1 MGLLHSIM
9 QEKMLSDQ
17 EQPRD
22 RTDPPKTSVRIIA
35 QHLNLSAATVSLAL
49 NGRKPT
55 GFVSLAT
62 RKQVLDAAKEL
73 GYPLERLRARRP
85 ILERVAAFMHAGP
98 NPLYSETVL
107 HLCQTLNQNRVQVLT
122 HLTRT
127 EREANI
133 IAWNLYQ
140 RQEIDGAVFVGS
152 RTEMPHSE
160 IPSVF
165 IGEVPSEAH
174 VWQVRID
181 NEGAARRVGEYLW
194 AMGHRSVALLAPA
207 RTNLAWERRLL
218 GIRSCWAEQGK
229 DLPESR
235 ILRVEGETNLETTL
249 RDALAQFLA
258 ADRQTGDPA
267 TAFFCFNDWFAGT
280 ALKVLRG
287 LGVRVPQDI
296 SVVGF
301 DDGIYAELLDPPL
314 TTVHHP
320 FDALGRLAAD
330 LMLEQAET
338 PGGESRV
345 IVTHCRLVGRQSCAS
360 SGG

>member
-1 MGLLHSIM
+1 MGPDK
-9 QEKMLSDQ
+9 Q
-17 EQPRD
+17 QPRD
-22 RTDPPKTSVRIIA
+22 HTDEPKTSVRIIA

-55 GFVSLAT
+55 GYVSLAT

-85 ILERVAAFMHAGP
+85 VLERVAAFMHAGP

-107 HLCQTLNQNRVQVLT
+107 HLCRTLNQNRVQVLT
-122 HLTRT
+122 YLTRT
-127 EREANI
+127 EQEANK
-133 IAWNLYQ
+133 IAWDLYQ

-181 NEGAARRVGEYLW
+181 NEGAARRAGEYLW
-194 AMGHRSVALLAPA
+194 ALGHRSVALLAPA
-207 RTNLAWERRLL
+207 RANLAWERRLL
-218 GIRSCWAEQGK
+218 GIRAFWAEKGQN
-229 DLPESR
+229 LSESR
-235 ILRVEGETNLETTL
+235 ILRVEGEMNLETTL
-249 RDALAQFLA
+249 RDEFTRFLA
-258 ADRQTGDPA
+258 ADRQMGDPA
-267 TAFFCFNDWFAGT
+267 TALFCFNDWFAGT

-301 DDGIYAELLDPPL
+301 DDSLYAELLDPPL
-314 TTVHHP
+314 TTVHNP
-320 FDALGRLAAD
+320 FDILGSLAAD
-330 LMLEQAET
+330 LMLEQAEA
-338 PGGESRV
+338 PGAEARTS
-345 IVTHCRLVGRQSCAS
+345 VTRCRLIGRQSTAPPPR
-360 SGG
+360 